1 MIPLV
6 VALAGVLHATWI
18 VVALISSTALLPVE
32 NTDISDAV

>member
-18 VVALISSTALLPVE
+18 VVALISSTALLPVD
-32 NTDISDAV
+32 NADITEIV